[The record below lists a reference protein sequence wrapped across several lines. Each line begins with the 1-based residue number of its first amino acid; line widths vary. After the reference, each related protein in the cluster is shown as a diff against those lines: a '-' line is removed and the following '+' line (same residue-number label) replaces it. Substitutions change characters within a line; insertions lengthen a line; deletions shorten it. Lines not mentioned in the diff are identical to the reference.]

1 MTAKLESSIDL
12 ADIQRFYPLDSL
24 QLGGLLKFDINA
36 RGKYIPAKKQFPLT
50 TVNLDLSNGS
60 VKTKY
65 YPDPIE
71 NIQVHSKI
79 TDGTGNT
86 KDLDVL
92 INPASFVFEGKSF
105 TLKAAFHNL
114 DDIVYD
120 VEAKGELDI
129 QKIGQVFSRKGMSV
143 SGLVRA
149 DLSLKGK
156 ESDALNQRYGNLH
169 NKGTLSTEDI
179 RFESQYFPLPF
190 LIKEGVFSFRDEKMW
205 FKKFSAV
212 YGKSDI
218 EMDGYLNNAINYFL
232 SDQSKLQGDFSL
244 HSGLLA
250 ANEFMFN
257 ATSGTS
263 TTHFAAVKDSAGT
276 SNAASGVI
284 MVPSNLDLKLKADA
298 DNIEYNGLKITAF
311 TGSLVVSN
319 GAIHLTDTHFSLIG
333 CTTKMDGMYSSIS
346 PQKAVFDYHIVAT
359 DFDIKKAYDSVKTFH
374 DMMTSAGK
382 AEGIVSIDYKLQGK
396 LGADM
401 YPLYPSLTGGGV
413 LSVKQVKVKGLKLFN
428 AVSKQTGKDS
438 LSNPDLSRIDI
449 KTTIKNNLITLE
461 RTKFKVAGF
470 RLRIEGQSSFDG
482 LIKFKMRV
490 GLPPLGIIGIPMNI
504 SGTAEDPKIKMGKG

>member
-1 MTAKLESSIDL
+1 M
-12 ADIQRFYPLDSL
+12 
-24 QLGGLLKFDINA
+24 
-36 RGKYIPAKKQFPLT
+36 
-50 TVNLDLSNGS
+50 
-60 VKTKY
+60 
-65 YPDPIE
+65 
-71 NIQVHSKI
+71 
-79 TDGTGNT
+79 
-86 KDLDVL
+86 
-92 INPASFVFEGKSF
+92 NPASFVFEGKPF
-105 TLKAAFHNL
+105 TVKALFHNL
-114 DDIVYD
+114 DDILYD
-120 VEAKGELDI
+120 VQVKGELDI
-129 QKIGQVFSRKGMSV
+129 QKIYQVFSRKGMAV
-143 SGLVRA
+143 SGFIKA

-156 ESDALNQRYGNLH
+156 ESDALNHRYGNLH
-169 NKGTLSTEDI
+169 NSGTLASDHI

-190 LIKEGVFSFRDEKMW
+190 VVNEGVFSFQEEKMW

-218 EMDGYLNNAINYFL
+218 ELDGYLNNAINYFL
-232 SDQSKLQGDFSL
+232 SDKSKLQGDSKL

-257 ATSGTS
+257 ASSGTS
-263 TTHFAAVKDSAGT
+263 ATPSATKKDSSAI

-284 MVPSNLDLKLKADA
+284 MVPANLDLKLEADA
-298 DNIEYNGLKITAF
+298 DKIEYNGLKITVF
-311 TGSLVVSN
+311 TGGLVVNN
-319 GAIHLTDTHFSLIG
+319 GALHLTDTHFTLIG
-333 CTTKMDGMYSSIS
+333 CTTHMDGMYGSLN

-359 DFDIKKAYDSVKTFH
+359 DFDVKKAYDSVKIFH

-396 LGADM
+396 FGADM
-401 YPLYPSLTGGGV
+401 YPVYPSLTGGGV

-438 LSNPDLSRIDI
+438 LSNPDLSKIDI

-482 LIKFKMRV
+482 NIKFKMRV

-504 SGTAEDPKIKMGKG
+504 SGTAEDPKIKMGKGDKDELTETQDTDQ